1 MNAKLFVGPVLL
13 LLADLGH
20 AQQDFS
26 KVDIKTIH
34 VAKKEF
40 HEMLVE
46 TSGIVENALTA
57 GKTLEQTK
65 ADGLPAKWKSW
76 EAPTLSTSRWLEILY
91 QGLTRK

>member
-1 MNAKLFVGPVLL
+1 MNPPILLTAVLL
-13 LLADLGH
+13 SVATLAL

-26 KVDIKTIH
+26 KVEIKTIH

>member
-1 MNAKLFVGPVLL
+1 MSAKLLPVLL
-13 LLADLGH
+13 SLAAIGH

-26 KVDIKTIH
+26 KVDIKTMH

-46 TSGIVENALTA
+46 TSGIVEKAIAA

-65 ADGLPAKWKSW
+65 AVGLPAKWKNW